1 MRNSYFRAMNL
12 YMLPLEDGCYYVGT
26 TVNLNKR
33 YSQHAAG
40 TGAAWTKLHPPLGRE
55 LVQSWEIPNMSLF
68 QVEQM
73 EDVFTVAMQKKYG
86 LNNVRGGYTVQTQML
101 KKRLPRHTLRNNYYN
116 HKRGRAPI
124 PERELEERPGYFE
137 GKRWYDGEEVKP
149 GTQEEAE
156 WELAWGNLE
165 RIALP

>member
-1 MRNSYFRAMNL
+1 MRTSYFRAMYL
-12 YMLPLEDGCYYVGT
+12 YMIPLEDGCYYVGT

-86 LNNVRGGYTVQTQML
+86 LNNVRGGVTQS
-101 KKRLPRHTLRNNYYN
+101 KR
-116 HKRGRAPI
+116 KC
-124 PERELEERPGYFE
+124 
-137 GKRWYDGEEVKP
+137 
-149 GTQEEAE
+149 
-156 WELAWGNLE
+156 
-165 RIALP
+165 